1 MVNERAQKRKH
12 YIKKYLDNLM
22 NVHNVTPQDLS
33 FEAKVPVQ
41 NIYNIRNGKTANLS
55 TYEAL
60 LNAFGY
66 TLTIRPIKESGE
78 QLKFDKDES

>member
-1 MVNERAQKRKH
+1 MENERAKKRKT

-22 NVHNVTPQDLS
+22 IVHKVSPQELS

-66 TLTIRPIKESGE
+66 TLTIRPIKDIGVQSK
-78 QLKFDKDES
+78 LDTDE